1 MKGGREEVEE
11 EGDGWKDLAQ
21 EEERNKDEWRGRW
34 MHGKQVIRISFRK
47 DRKTEEDRV
56 KDWEAGGTKVGP
68 KKRKMDRQ
76 EELGGRGG
84 EGTRVEQEGRRE
96 EEKV

>member
-1 MKGGREEVEE
+1 
-11 EGDGWKDLAQ
+11 
-21 EEERNKDEWRGRW
+21 
-34 MHGKQVIRISFRK
+34 
-47 DRKTEEDRV
+47 
-56 KDWEAGGTKVGP
+56 
-68 KKRKMDRQ
+68 MDRQ